1 MSRFGPLAHLTQVM
15 PVRREEPVRAISH
28 EVDVPALVSRAL
40 DGDRWAEEALYRRHV
55 HELTNVIARL
65 LGRTADVDDVIQ
77 DTFVTAFAR
86 LSTLRDTA
94 SFAGWIRR
102 IAVSACLMRFRRRK
116 LLHTFGLDRS
126 SEDATLDALAH
137 EPSPERLAELRTI
150 DRVLARVAARDRFAW
165 MLHHVEGLT
174 LPETAAT
181 LEVSLATTKRAIA
194 RVEDVLSALR
204 EEGR

>member
-15 PVRREEPVRAISH
+15 PARREEPVRAISH
-28 EVDVPALVSRAL
+28 EVDVPTLVSRAL
-40 DGDRWAEEALYRRHV
+40 AGDRWAEEALYRRHV
-55 HELTNVIARL
+55 HELTNVVARL

-77 DTFVTAFAR
+77 DTFVIAFAR

-116 LLHTFGLDRS
+116 LLRTLGLDRS
-126 SEDATLDALAH
+126 TDDATLDVLAY

-150 DRVLARVAARDRFAW
+150 DRVLASVAARDRFAW